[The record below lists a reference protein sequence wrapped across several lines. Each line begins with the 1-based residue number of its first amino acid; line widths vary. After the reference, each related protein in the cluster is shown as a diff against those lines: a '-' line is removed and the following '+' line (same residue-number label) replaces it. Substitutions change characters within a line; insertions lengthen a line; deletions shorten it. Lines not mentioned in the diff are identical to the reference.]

1 MCGFAGFYTSRP
13 FLADEGERILSAMG
27 TVVARRGPDGGG
39 LFYKEG
45 LGLVHRRLAIV
56 DLSLTGAQPM
66 STSDGHASL
75 VFNGEI
81 YNHKALRLRI
91 EKEWG
96 PMSWHGTS
104 DTETL
109 LVAIQCLGIERAL
122 QACVG
127 MFALAYVDRR
137 EGRLFLCRDRF
148 GEKPLYFAT
157 PTGAVVF
164 GSDLNAVLQFPESRR
179 KVNRA
184 ATEQYF
190 RFGFVPG
197 RASMVEGVSKVLP
210 GELLIFDLRDLSV
223 APMTLTYWSAAKTA
237 QDAKATP
244 FRGSQDD
251 AQSRFEEL
259 LKDAVRLQMDADVE
273 VGAFLSGGLD
283 STLLACLMQ
292 EASGRP
298 IKTFTIGFSDAG
310 YNEAPQAASIAR
322 HLGTDHTEH
331 IVSDHDIQDLI
342 AQVPHCYDEPMSDAS
357 QIPTVLLSRL
367 ARRTVKV
374 CISGDGG
381 DEALGGYNRHLQARR
396 MANLLTR
403 FPKAGRSLLSAIL
416 KSVPARALNGMEMT
430 MHQQGIKVVPH
441 WVEKLDK
448 VRAAMEA
455 EDLPQIYAQL
465 LTKLPDSPLI
475 SAASANRAKRPSTY
489 SGLLSL
495 LPDLDASLTPAEQ
508 MMVWDAT
515 TYLPADVLVKVDRAS
530 MAFGLETRAPFLDHR
545 IYELLFALPEQFKI
559 QRGLGKMP
567 SRRFITRYV
576 PPELVQ
582 KPKRGFAAP
591 VGQWLAGPA
600 RDWAESLLSTSAL
613 SSSHLLDAPMIQ
625 TMWQQHLS
633 REKDWQHQLWSVL
646 VFQSW
651 HQKLGNPPA
660 LAAAA

>member
-197 RASMVEGVSKVLP
+197 RASMVEGMSKVLP

-591 VGQWLAGPA
+591 VGQWLGLRAF
-600 RDWAESLLSTSAL
+600 
-613 SSSHLLDAPMIQ
+613 
-625 TMWQQHLS
+625 
-633 REKDWQHQLWSVL
+633 
-646 VFQSW
+646 FQRRR
-651 HQKLGNPPA
+651 
-660 LAAAA
+660 